1 MYMIL
6 FVLHDAEKLNDLL
19 DAWEEAGVPGVTILH
34 SSGLGR
40 VRQAGLRDDLP
51 LMPSLED
58 LFNHD
63 EYFSRTIFSIVERD
77 ETIERVVKATER
89 VVGDLTKP
97 NAGLLVVLPVA
108 KVYGL
113 RRYQQGEEK
122 G

>member
-6 FVLHDAEKLNDLL
+6 FVLDDYEKLVDLL
-19 DAWEEAGVPGVTILH
+19 VAWEEAGVPGVTIMH

-51 LMPSLED
+51 LMPSLEA
-58 LFNHD
+58 LFDH
-63 EYFSRTIFSIVERD
+63 EEFFSRTVFSVVEDDAIV
-77 ETIERVVKATER
+77 ERVVKATEK

-113 RRYQQGEEK
+113 RRYQPGEEN

>member
-6 FVLHDAEKLNDLL
+6 FVLDDGEKLPDLL

-58 LFNHD
+58 LFNHE
-63 EYFSRTIFSIVERD
+63 EYFNRTIFSIVEG
-77 ETIERVVKATER
+77 EEIIERVVKATER
-89 VVGDLTKP
+89 VVGDLMQP

-108 KVYGL
+108 KVFGL
-113 RRYQQGEEK
+113 RWHNPGGESS
-122 G
+122 